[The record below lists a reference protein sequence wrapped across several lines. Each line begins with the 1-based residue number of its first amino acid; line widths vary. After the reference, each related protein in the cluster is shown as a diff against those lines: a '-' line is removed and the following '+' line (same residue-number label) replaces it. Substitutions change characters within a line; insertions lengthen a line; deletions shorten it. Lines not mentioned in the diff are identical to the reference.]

1 MINLFDM
8 LVVAATLG
16 FAYRGWIAGLESA
29 SIEALELLACLS
41 IAVLTHEA
49 VAAFLHDGV
58 TLVLGDGVS
67 VSWSILLAFCL
78 LGWGTFACIR
88 LLVHGKPA
96 DDDDQDGDV
105 DPLGDRVA
113 GAIAGGF
120 GGVLFVGGALVTI
133 SMVPFLAGIKPSG
146 DRMLLDVGKTVLRA
160 GGQFA
165 MEHHEGRSLPLW
177 GEPPSRVSD
186 LKARLTSE
194 PRFDTDDNGDYS
206 EADRF
211 RDVDGNGT
219 FSKDLYYKDVDGDGV
234 RRIGL
239 IDKYVVGRWD
249 GELISDDR
257 ARPDSKPAMTKE
269 PTAPKPE
276 VTQPPKPGEQ
286 APAKQARPPTPDGT
300 TKRPAAKIKDG
311 KKAAGGK
318 DGKKAAG
325 GKDGEKETG
334 EKQPEDDF

>member
-1 MINLFDM
+1 MISFFDL
-8 LVVAATLG
+8 LVVAAILG
-16 FAYRGWIAGLESA
+16 FAYRGWMAGLEAA

-41 IAVLTHEA
+41 VAVMAHEA
-49 VAAFLHDGV
+49 VAGYLHAGV

-78 LGWGTFACIR
+78 LCWGPFACIR
-88 LLVHGKPA
+88 MLVHGTPA
-96 DDDDQDGDV
+96 DDEDREGDV

-120 GGVLFVGGALVTI
+120 GGALVVGGALVTI
-133 SMVPFLAGIKPSG
+133 SMVPFLAGMKPSG
-146 DRMLLDVGKTVLRA
+146 DRLLLDVGKTVLVA

-165 MEHHEGRSLPLW
+165 TERDEGRSLPLW
-177 GEPPSRVSD
+177 GEPPARTTD
-186 LKARLTSE
+186 PTARLTSD

-211 RDVDGNGT
+211 RDVDANGT

-249 GELISDDR
+249 AELISDDR
-257 ARPDSKPAMTKE
+257 PRPDLKPAGRKESAASKPA
-269 PTAPKPE
+269 
-276 VTQPPKPGEQ
+276 V
-286 APAKQARPPTPDGT
+286 ARPPTPEEKEPTDRVRPEQKGPQPAAGT
-300 TKRPAAKIKDG
+300 AKRPAAKTKG
-311 KKAAGGK
+311 GKAAPAAKDADKDDAGK
-318 DGKKAAG
+318 R
-325 GKDGEKETG
+325 
-334 EKQPEDDF
+334 PEDDF